1 MSRVED
7 DREAARQAAR
17 AAEQRRLDESKK
29 KDRVQADGVFSK
41 LVGQAKDEKRA
52 GQQQQTA
59 KESNAR
65 SAIAA
70 LLEQAESASAQ
81 AGEAAEHAGLES
93 QRQQQGFQG
102 RLGQKGLDERL
113 RQGSRSEGQHAEKLK
128 LLADQGDSQATA
140 GRSNDAQHAG
150 ASTEARKADAKAGRE
165 RIDERREASEAAKSG
180 KAVSG
185 AEGKGDA
192 SELKS
197 DADKG
202 GQQGGGGGKDEG
214 KGGAGAP
221 GFRFNPALMAPVPVA
236 QKKDVSGSERLR
248 KIANELAQKIV
259 ERVRVGTN
267 ALGRAEFQID
277 MRSDVLSGLT
287 VKVSSH
293 QGKIKAVFSG
303 SDRDVLKLIEQQGEA
318 LQAALS
324 ARGLSLEEFKVE
336 ARA

>member
-7 DREAARQAAR
+7 DREAARHAAKV
-17 AAEQRRLDESKK
+17 AEQKRLDEAKK
-29 KDRVQADGVFSK
+29 KDRAQADNAFGK

-52 GQQQQTA
+52 QLSQQTA

-70 LLEQAESASAQ
+70 LLEQAEGSVAESAEQAQQ
-81 AGEAAEHAGLES
+81 AGVER
-93 QRQQQGFQG
+93 QQQQGFQG
-102 RLGQKGLDERL
+102 RLGQKGLDDRL
-113 RQGSRSEGQHAEKLK
+113 RHGSRSEGQHAEKLK
-128 LLADQGDSQATA
+128 QAGDQGEVQASS
-140 GRSNDAQHAG
+140 GRSGDAQQAG
-150 ASTEARKADAKAGRE
+150 ASSAARKADAKLGRE
-165 RIDERREASEAAKSG
+165 RVEERKEAGEAAKSG
-180 KAVSG
+180 RAVPG
-185 AEGKGDA
+185 AEGKGEG
-192 SELKS
+192 ELKT

-202 GQQGGGGGKDEG
+202 GQQGGGSGKDDG
-214 KGGAGAP
+214 KGGAAGAP

>member
-17 AAEQRRLDESKK
+17 VAEQRRQDEAKK
-29 KDRVQADGVFSK
+29 KDRVQSDAAFGK

-52 GQQQQTA
+52 AQQQQTA

-70 LLEQAESASAQ
+70 LLEQAESAASQ
-81 AGEAAEHAGLES
+81 AGEATEHAGLER
-93 QRQQQGFQG
+93 QQQQGFQG
-102 RLGQKGLDERL
+102 RLGQKGVDERL
-113 RQGSRSEGQHAEKLK
+113 RHGSRSEGQHAEKLK
-128 LLADQGDSQATA
+128 LLADQGDAHATG
-140 GRSNDAQHAG
+140 GRSTDAQQAG
-150 ASTEARKADAKAGRE
+150 ASTDARKADAKAGRE

-180 KAVSG
+180 RAVPG

-192 SELKS
+192 GDLKA

-202 GQQGGGGGKDEG
+202 GQQGGGGKDEG
-214 KGGAGAP
+214 KGGAGGAP